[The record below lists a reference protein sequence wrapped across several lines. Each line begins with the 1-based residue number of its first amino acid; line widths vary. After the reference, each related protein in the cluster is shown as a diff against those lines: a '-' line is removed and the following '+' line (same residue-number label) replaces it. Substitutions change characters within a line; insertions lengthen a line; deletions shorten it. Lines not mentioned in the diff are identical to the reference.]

1 MKGSTHLA
9 IGTAI
14 GLAASVFHPFTPT
27 NFAVYISVA
36 AFSALSADLDG
47 PSMLSSK
54 LGKISKWLREVFLW
68 GGALLVAAVAYL
80 FVTEHQFYPERMTIA
95 VMIFLI
101 GFVTKEGIIR
111 NALVSLVGAGLIYWG
126 WHTQMRW
133 LIGLGAFVVWAPW
146 LKHRGMT
153 HTVWA
158 LAAWGAIG
166 MELEKQL
173 QLEGIMMVAVA
184 GYFSHLFADT
194 LTPSGVKW
202 LYPLYKKSFKI
213 PFL

>member
-14 GLAASVFHPFTPT
+14 GLAASAFHPFTPT

-80 FVTEHQFYPERMTIA
+80 FFTEHQFYPERMTIA

-126 WHTQMRW
+126 WNTQMRW

-173 QLEGIMMVAVA
+173 RLEGIMMVAVA